1 MKNDN
6 AQILIIDDEEAIR
19 DSCSIVL
26 RKQGYDVQTAADGV
40 QGLKLLK
47 QGSFYA
53 VLLDLKLPGMEGK
66 EVLTRIKADSPET
79 PVIIITGFASIESA
93 VDTIKRGAF
102 DYLAKPFSPEELR
115 VIVKKALE
123 SRTLYSQSIALQ
135 EEFNQTTQSGMVV
148 GKSDSIVKVMDIVRR
163 VSVSESTVLIT
174 GESGTGKE
182 LLAAQ
187 IHNFSYRRNA
197 PFVVVDCGALVETLF
212 ESELFGHVRGSFT
225 GAHETKHGRF
235 EVADGGTIFLD
246 EISNISLNIQAKL
259 LRAIQ
264 EREITRI
271 GSTQPLKVDVRI
283 IAATNENLA
292 ECVQAGKFREDL
304 FYRLSVVPIHLPPL
318 RERREDIPDLLEH
331 FILKSNKKAR
341 KTIRQISPEAR
352 KALLE
357 YEWPGNIREL
367 ENTIERAVVL
377 SESDQID
384 LTGLLYHGIGSN
396 LSFLKPT
403 GGQHK
408 SMEQMEQE
416 YIQLVLQANHG
427 NRSKTAQILG
437 IDRKTL
443 LAKIK
448 KYNLT

>member
-1 MKNDN
+1 
-6 AQILIIDDEEAIR
+6 
-19 DSCSIVL
+19 
-26 RKQGYDVQTAADGV
+26 
-40 QGLKLLK
+40 
-47 QGSFYA
+47 
-53 VLLDLKLPGMEGK
+53 
-66 EVLTRIKADSPET
+66 
-79 PVIIITGFASIESA
+79 
-93 VDTIKRGAF
+93 
-102 DYLAKPFSPEELR
+102 
-115 VIVKKALE
+115 
-123 SRTLYSQSIALQ
+123 
-135 EEFNQTTQSGMVV
+135 
-148 GKSDSIVKVMDIVRR
+148 MDIVRR
-163 VSVSESTVLIT
+163 VSATESTVLIT

-182 LLAAQ
+182 LLATQ
-187 IHNFSYRRNA
+187 VHNFSFRRNA
-197 PFVVVDCGALVETLF
+197 PFVVVDCGALVEALF

-271 GSTQPLKVDVRI
+271 GSTQPIKVDVRI
-283 IAATNENLA
+283 IAATNEDLA

-331 FILKSNKKAR
+331 FVHKYNTKANKA
-341 KTIRQISPEAR
+341 IREISAEAR
-352 KALLE
+352 KALLD

-377 SESDQID
+377 SETDQIELSD
-384 LTGLLYHGIGSN
+384 LLYHGIGSN
-396 LSFLKPT
+396 LSFLKPS
-403 GGQHK
+403 GGEYK
-408 SMEQMEQE
+408 SMEQMEKE

-427 NRSKTAQILG
+427 NRSRTAQVLG

-448 KYNLT
+448 KYDLT

>member
-1 MKNDN
+1 
-6 AQILIIDDEEAIR
+6 
-19 DSCSIVL
+19 
-26 RKQGYDVQTAADGV
+26 
-40 QGLKLLK
+40 
-47 QGSFYA
+47 
-53 VLLDLKLPGMEGK
+53 
-66 EVLTRIKADSPET
+66 
-79 PVIIITGFASIESA
+79 
-93 VDTIKRGAF
+93 
-102 DYLAKPFSPEELR
+102 
-115 VIVKKALE
+115 
-123 SRTLYSQSIALQ
+123 
-135 EEFNQTTQSGMVV
+135 
-148 GKSDSIVKVMDIVRR
+148 
-163 VSVSESTVLIT
+163 
-174 GESGTGKE
+174 
-182 LLAAQ
+182 
-187 IHNFSYRRNA
+187 
-197 PFVVVDCGALVETLF
+197 
-212 ESELFGHVRGSFT
+212 
-225 GAHETKHGRF
+225 
-235 EVADGGTIFLD
+235 VADGGTIFLD

-271 GSTQPLKVDVRI
+271 GNTKPLKVDVRI

-331 FILKSNKKAR
+331 FLLKSNKKAR

-377 SESDQID
+377 SEADQID

-396 LSFLKPT
+396 LSFLNPT
-403 GGQHK
+403 GGQYK
-408 SMEQMEQE
+408 SMKQMEQE

-448 KYNLT
+448 KYKLA

>member
-1 MKNDN
+1 MKNEQ
-6 AQILIIDDEEAIR
+6 ARILIIDDEEAIR
-19 DSCSIVL
+19 DSCSLVL
-26 RKQGYDVQTAADGV
+26 HKQGLEARTAADGI
-40 QGLKLLK
+40 QGLKMLEKEL
-47 QGSFYA
+47 FHA
-53 VLLDLKLPGMEGK
+53 VLLDLKLPGLEGR
-66 EVLTRIKADSPET
+66 EVLTRIKKISPET
-79 PVIIITGFASIESA
+79 PVIIITGFATIESA

-115 VIVKKALE
+115 VIVRKALE
-123 SRTLYSQSIALQ
+123 SRKLYTRSVALQ
-135 EEFNQTTQSGMVV
+135 DEFDQQKQIGMVV
-148 GKSDSIVKVMDIVRR
+148 GRSESMVKVMDIVRR
-163 VSVSESTVLIT
+163 VSATESTVLIT

-182 LLAAQ
+182 LLATQ
-187 IHNFSYRRNA
+187 IHDYSFRRNA

-212 ESELFGHVRGSFT
+212 ESELFGHVKGSFT

-235 EVADGGTIFLD
+235 EVADGGSIFLD

-264 EREITRI
+264 EREITRV
-271 GSTQPLKVDVRI
+271 GSTQPIKVDVRI

-318 RERREDIPDLLEH
+318 RERSEDIPDLLEH
-331 FILKSNKKAR
+331 FTRKYNKKA
-341 KTIRQISPEAR
+341 KKNIQDISPDAR

-357 YEWPGNIREL
+357 YGWPGNIREL

-377 SESDQID
+377 SEGDRIG
-384 LTGLLYHGIGSN
+384 LNGLLYHGIGSN
-396 LSFLKPT
+396 LSFLQPP
-403 GGQHK
+403 GGRFK
-408 SMEQMEQE
+408 SLEEVDQE
-416 YIQLVLQANHG
+416 YIRIVLQANHG
-427 NRSKTAQILG
+427 NRSRTAQILG

-448 KYNLT
+448 KYNLA